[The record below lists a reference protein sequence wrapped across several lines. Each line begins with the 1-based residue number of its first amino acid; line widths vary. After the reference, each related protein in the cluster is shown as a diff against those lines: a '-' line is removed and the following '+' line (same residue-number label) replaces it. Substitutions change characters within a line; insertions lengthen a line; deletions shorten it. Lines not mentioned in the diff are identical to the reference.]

1 MKQFILKF
9 LPKSFVH
16 LFRRIKKYKR
26 NQDLLKDK
34 NVGNVLTEA
43 ILMNEFKEIGINEG
57 DTLLVHSSMSKIGYL
72 EHGPITFINA
82 IINVIGPEGNL
93 LMPSSPNDELQVN
106 YIKKSIPFDVKSTPS
121 KLGTITEEFRKFP
134 GVIRSMNPLEPVCA
148 WGKDAVYL
156 TEGHFNEVTPYTKNS
171 PFRRIIEKN
180 GKILY
185 VGVTLENAGTS
196 LHTLEDEVDF
206 KYDVYSPEIF
216 EVDVIDYKDKTIQVK
231 TKAHN
236 PAFSR
241 IRKCDELIPL
251 FLNENV
257 CVKKKIGKSNCL
269 VFDAKRMFDSMVKNY
284 HEKGIT
290 MYTPKGNE

>member
-1 MKQFILKF
+1 MIE
-9 LPKSFVH
+9 FV
-16 LFRRIKKYKR
+16 K
-26 NQDLLKDK
+26 
-34 NVGNVLTEA
+34 
-43 ILMNEFKEIGINEG
+43 IGINKG
-57 DTLLVHSSMSKIGYL
+57 DTVLVHSSMSKIGYL
-72 EHGPITFINA
+72 ENGPITFINA
-82 IINVIGPEGNL
+82 LINVLSPEGNL

-106 YIKKSIPFDVKSTPS
+106 YIRKHIPFDVKLTPS
-121 KLGTITEEFRKFP
+121 KLGAITEEFRKFP
-134 GVIRSMNPLEPVCA
+134 GVVRSINPLEPVCA

-156 TEGHFNEVTPYTKNS
+156 TEGHLNEVTPYTKNS

-185 VGVTLENAGTS
+185 VGVTLNNAGTS
-196 LHTLEDEVDF
+196 LHTMEDEVDF
-206 KYDVYSPEIF
+206 KFDVYSPEIF
-216 EVDVIDYKDKTIQVK
+216 DVDVIDYNNNSIKVK

-284 HEKGIT
+284 LEKGIT
-290 MYTPKGNE
+290 MYTPRGKE